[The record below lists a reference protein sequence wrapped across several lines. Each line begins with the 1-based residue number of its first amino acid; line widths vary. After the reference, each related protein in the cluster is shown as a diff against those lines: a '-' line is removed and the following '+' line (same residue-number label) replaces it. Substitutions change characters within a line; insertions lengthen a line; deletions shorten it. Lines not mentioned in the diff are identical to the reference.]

1 MAAGHLHVG
10 ARVRGEPQARPVR
23 RVFGCYSVHESG
35 VPLARDESRIL
46 LAALDAQPL
55 RALREREQCEVVVQ
69 GRQTTWSGSREGLGM
84 NA

>member
-1 MAAGHLHVG
+1 MAPDLHVG
-10 ARVRGEPQARPVR
+10 ARMRGEPRG

-46 LAALDAQPL
+46 LAALDAQSL

>member
-1 MAAGHLHVG
+1 MAADLHSGGKNAWRTSVSSG
-10 ARVRGEPQARPVR
+10 AR
-23 RVFGCYSVHESG
+23 RVFGCYFTRESG

-46 LAALDAQPL
+46 LAALDTQSP